1 MTRIS
6 RIATILLAGAS
17 LPMLAACGADD
28 IASPGSTPNGP
39 ITIDIGGGTGGSGGS
54 GGQASVAAASC
65 PNITGADKLTDK
77 GVIGDGVNN
86 WRNCQ
91 LPAKFNSDTTLPAL
105 AGVLYSIDGRVE
117 VGTDQGA
124 ASTNFDVD
132 LTIEPGVVIFAVP
145 NKASHL
151 AVNRGNQIHAVG
163 TATKP
168 IIFTSESNVRGLAN
182 DTTSAQWGGVVLL
195 GRARIADC
203 IDAGA
208 APGTVAC
215 ERETEGTTGLRYGGA
230 NDADDSG
237 EFQYVQIRYS
247 GFELSA
253 GRELQG
259 LTPSGV
265 GSGTVISNIQVHN
278 SSDDGIEAFGGNFNM
293 KYLVLTGNEDDN
305 LDTDVG
311 YRGAVQYMISVQRHT
326 GLATQG
332 DTFLETD
339 SDVNASRP
347 GDSSPRTNLKIS
359 NFTHVQRFNGGE
371 DVAVMML
378 RGGADATLVNGII
391 LQDIRSTGGAR
402 TTDSNGVN
410 QGGIAITGTAL
421 LPCLQIRDPQT
432 LQTSGPAQEAGRP
445 VYRSVFMQC
454 PQGTGGAANPF
465 SAGRNT
471 GLNPG
476 TGSNWTDLEIQAIFT
491 AGSTANSFN
500 YAPTLTNFI
509 LPGAKEEAL
518 TAVDPSTIDPS
529 FNPSS
534 YVGAVQGASDNWY
547 RGWTCNSDTITLST
561 TNGRC
566 TAIPAIA

>member
-6 RIATILLAGAS
+6 RITTILLAGAA

-28 IASPGSTPNGP
+28 IASPGSSPNGP
-39 ITIDIGGGTGGSGGS
+39 ITVEIGGGTSGGGSGGS
-54 GGQASVAAASC
+54 GSSVAAANC
-65 PNITGADKLTDK
+65 PNINGADKLTDQ
-77 GVIGDGVNN
+77 GVIGDGVNT
-86 WRNCQ
+86 WRNCR

-124 ASTNFDVD
+124 SSTNVDVD
-132 LTIEPGVVIFAVP
+132 LTIEPGVVVFAVP

-151 AVNRGNQIHAVG
+151 AVNRGNRIHAVG
-163 TATKP
+163 TAAKP

-203 IDAGA
+203 IDANA
-208 APGTVAC
+208 QPGTVAC
-215 ERETEGTTGLRYGGA
+215 ERETEGTTLLRYGGA
-230 NDADDSG
+230 DDADNSG
-237 EFQYVQIRYS
+237 ELQYVQIRYS

-265 GSGTVISNIQVHN
+265 GSGTKIDHIQVHN

-293 KYLVLTGNEDDN
+293 KHLVLTGNEDDN

-311 YRGAVQYMISVQRHT
+311 YRGTVQYVISVQRNT
-326 GLATQG
+326 GLETQG

-339 SDVNASRP
+339 SDVNNSRP
-347 GDSSPRTNLKIS
+347 GDSSPRTNLKVA

-391 LQDIRSTGGAR
+391 QQDIRSTGTLR

-410 QGGIAITGTAL
+410 TGGVAIRGSDL

-432 LQTSGPAQEAGRP
+432 VQLTGPAQEAGRP
-445 VYRSVFMQC
+445 VYQSVYMQC
-454 PQGTGGAANPF
+454 PQGTGGKANAF
-465 SAGRNT
+465 SAGRNIGTNPAT
-471 GLNPG
+471 GQ
-476 TGSNWTDLEIQAIFT
+476 TWTDAEIQAIFT
-491 AGSTANSFN
+491 SGSASNNAN

-529 FNPSS
+529 FEAAR
-534 YVGAVQGASDNWY
+534 YVGAVQGTSDSWY
-547 RGWTCNSDTITLST
+547 RGWTCNSATITLST
-561 TNGRC
+561 TNGAC
-566 TAIPAIA
+566 TAIPAIG